1 MYKTYTI
8 GEMARML
15 GVTAE
20 TIRYYERKNII
31 RPIHNEESGYRYYT
45 TWDLHMIIRARCY
58 LGFGF
63 TIEETADILQKEN
76 IGEIDDVLSRRE
88 EVLQQNIIYQMN
100 LLKKLRTNRMLIRDS
115 KEQPH
120 PLSMQMSP
128 AMYRINTQVNYELI
142 LSKEAQEEI
151 RKMCEKVPFVFSTA
165 LFRKED
171 IEAGKTDFDFGIGI
185 EEQFARLLDVRP
197 TDRISYYPSR
207 LCLYICVPSRSSW
220 FLTYHVLQPA
230 FDYMKENNLQL
241 SGDVVTQ
248 IVAMC
253 RPEEEYFNWHN
264 VWIPVE

>member
-8 GEMARML
+8 GEMARIL

-20 TIRYYERKNII
+20 TIRYYERKKII
-31 RPIHNEESGYRYYT
+31 RPLHNEESGYRYYT

-76 IGEIDDVLSRRE
+76 IGEIDDVLSRQE
-88 EVLQQNIIYQMN
+88 EALEQKIMYQMN
-100 LLKKLRTNRMLIRDS
+100 LLKKLRMNRTLIKDS
-115 KEQPH
+115 KEQSH
-120 PLSMQMSP
+120 QLTLQMSP

-142 LSKEAQEEI
+142 LSKEEQREI
-151 RKMCEKVPFVFSTA
+151 GRMCEKVPA
-165 LFRKED
+165 LFHKED
-171 IEAGKTDFDFGIGI
+171 IEAGSTDFDFGIGI
-185 EEQFARLLDVRP
+185 EEPFARLLNVQESEKIRFH
-197 TDRISYYPSR
+197 PSR
-207 LCLYICVPSRSSW
+207 LCLYMCVPSRSSQ

-230 FDYMKENNLQL
+230 FDYMREHSLQL
-241 SGDVVTQ
+241 GGDVVTQ